1 MAQLLEYHLLLYLC
15 NQQSNLYM
23 LRTILAS
30 ALSFFFFTGI
40 SFSQKLKKADKVI
53 IANLQLH
60 VSTLADDKLEG
71 RRAGSNGE
79 KLAMEYIA
87 GQFEKAGLLPKG
99 DNNSWYQAFDINDG
113 KEINKGTYLLING
126 GDIKPAG
133 FFPFIGS
140 PDKAIEAAPS
150 IALREAGMP
159 WFLNL
164 KEELDSNKSNPHFDV
179 QAYIL
184 EQVKD
189 AVKKKATA
197 FVVYNTGTLD
207 DGLKFDGKEK
217 AAPLAIPV
225 IYVAKEIAKKYF
237 ADESATVEIKLKT
250 LFTDKKRTGHNVVG
264 YINNGAANTV
274 ISGAHFDHL
283 GYGEDNNSMY
293 RGTEKLIHNGADDNA
308 SGTAALIELA
318 RLLKT
323 SKYKNN
329 NYLFVAFSGEELGL
343 FGSKY
348 YTEHPTID
356 LANANYMI
364 NMDMVGRLN
373 DSSKT
378 VTIGGY
384 GTSPLWG
391 SLFKAISADQNFLN
405 KYDSS
410 GTGPSDHTSFYR
422 KDIPVLFF
430 FTGTHSDYHRPG
442 DDADKINYTGEYR
455 IIKYIYKIIEAANSK
470 GKLAFSKTR
479 ETQSV
484 GGVRL
489 NVTMGI
495 MPDYAYSGNGVR
507 ADGVSDGKPAQ
518 KAGLQPGD
526 VIVQLGEYPVLSVE
540 NYMQVLN
547 KFKKGDKTKVT
558 IKRGNE
564 TMEKEV
570 QF

>member
-1 MAQLLEYHLLLYLC
+1 
-15 NQQSNLYM
+15 M